1 MYFATGASLTA
12 AIAALPSTTKGNYKA
27 FDDFYYA
34 QLYMGSYSGS
44 LSPIEHFVQIGAA
57 RGNKPNADFDPA
69 FYKAQY
75 ADLKNTNFDA
85 ADLLFHYVNSG
96 LNEGRIGNATLA
108 SSSWS
113 GYLTAYP
120 DVATYVNANLAS
132 FGGSTTN
139 GAVAH
144 YAKFGQ
150 YEGRAVPG
158 GPSSGQTFTLTT
170 GVDVSGTIKGDLGT
184 TSTTG
189 NDTFNATETTLTG
202 LDTLNGGAG
211 TDTLNIVDAS
221 LTAYTL
227 PVTLVSISGIENLSI
242 SHTANAAAATDE
254 VIANVST
261 LTDMRSVSVSNLGS
275 TPNITITGSANLT
288 SVTIGGASGVATVAD
303 SGTNGATTTDKIAT
317 ISLTGVTGVGTLSS
331 EALTT
336 LNLSSAAGLVTNT
349 DTVATDARTLTVN
362 FLGGTQDGAVDAGA
376 TTVNVVTGGSTAS
389 VLGANSVFAAA
400 TTLNYTANTAL
411 TSGTVTAGE
420 ALTVNVTANAVIT
433 ATTLTT
439 AKATTVNVAAN
450 AAITAATLGAA
461 TTTALNLS
469 GSSAMTLTQTVA
481 TAGVITSTGTGAR
494 TLVTA
499 IGTAQRYVG
508 GDGVDTITVTGSNN
522 TAITTGAGNDV
533 VTTDGIVG
541 TSGSLNAGDG
551 TGDTVVMTGAQA
563 ATAGGSATFNSKFT
577 NFEIL
582 SLTTDAGTN
591 VVDLSGVNGV
601 SKVTAIGQT
610 NVTLNTFASGGT
622 LTFTGASTAAA
633 IGVTGAAGGV
643 NDVVNLDLAKTAAG
657 IVAYG
662 SVTAANVE
670 TINITSNDKV
680 TAGSTAAID
689 TLTLVATSAKTVT
702 VAGNNGLKLTN
713 TGNVAIT
720 SFDASGVVANG
731 VADTAALLGVTFLS
745 ANTTG
750 TAAVSITGGAGA
762 DILAGN
768 AANVDTIVGGLGNDI
783 IIGDASAEVQT
794 VTLVTT
800 VGAGA
805 LAGVGTYTILGVAVD
820 VVEAAGDTAAARVTA
835 AVTAI
840 NANTTI
846 GTTLRVVA
854 SDGAGDTVVL
864 TYAATEGNAGFAT
877 YTTTAR
883 ASTGPDVLVTG
894 TNANTTLGAINT
906 KADILTGS
914 AGSDVFHYSA
924 GTGNTTVNVDTI
936 IGLDLGTS
944 STAVDTFVFSNASTA
959 GVAAT
964 KTVVVLTTAQQATV
978 TASSTFANA
987 VDNAFVAIAA
997 DGATGLFT
1005 YGGETYLLHNGDGGA
1020 TWTDAADY
1028 VVKVTGVTGT
1038 LDTGDFSV

>member
-12 AIAALPSTTKGNYKA
+12 AIAALPTATKGNYKA

-34 QLYMGSYSGS
+34 QLYMGSYSGG

-69 FYKAQY
+69 YYKALY
-75 ADLKNTNFDA
+75 ADLKNTSFDG
-85 ADLLFHYVNSG
+85 ADLLYHYVASG
-96 LNEGRIGNATLA
+96 LNEGRLGNATLA
-108 SSSWS
+108 GASWT
-113 GYLTAYP
+113 GYMTAYP

-132 FGGSTTN
+132 FGGSATN

-221 LTAYTL
+221 LTPYTL

-242 SHTANAAAATDE
+242 SHTANAAAGTDE

-261 LTDMRSVSVSNLGS
+261 LTDMRSVTVSNLGS
-275 TPNITITGSANLT
+275 TPDITITGSANLT
-288 SVTIGGASGVATVAD
+288 SVTIGGASGIATVAD
-303 SGTNGATTTDKIAT
+303 SGTATTDKIAT
-317 ISLTGVTGVGTLSS
+317 ITLVGVTGVGTLSS
-331 EALTT
+331 DALTT
-336 LNLSSAAGLVTNT
+336 LNLTSTGAAVTNT
-349 DTVATDARTLTVN
+349 DSVTTDARTLTVN
-362 FLGGTQDGAVDAGA
+362 FLGGTNVGAVDAGA
-376 TTVNVVTGGSTAS
+376 TTVNVLTGGSTAS
-389 VLGANSVFAAA
+389 VLGASSVFAAA

-420 ALTVNVTANAVIT
+420 ALTVNATANAVIT
-433 ATTLTT
+433 ATTLAT

-499 IGTAQRYVG
+499 IGTAQLYVG
-508 GDGVDTITVTGSNN
+508 GDGVDTITVTGSN
-522 TAITTGAGNDV
+522 TKAITTGAGNDV

-541 TSGSLNAGDG
+541 TGGSLNAGDG

-563 ATAGGSATFNSKFT
+563 ATAGASATFNSKFT

-622 LTFTGASTAAA
+622 LTFTGASVAAA

-702 VAGNNGLKLTN
+702 VAGNNGLNLTN

-731 VADTAALLGVTFLS
+731 VADTAALLAVTFLS
-745 ANTTG
+745 ANTTAA
-750 TAAVSITGGAGA
+750 AAVSITGGAGA

-794 VTLVTT
+794 ITIDAANTA
-800 VGAGA
+800 AGT
-805 LAGVGTYTILGVAVD
+805 GTYTILGVAVTTTETTTMS
-820 VVEAAGDTAAARVTA
+820 VAAKSALAVTNINATAALA
-835 AVTAI
+835 
-840 NANTTI
+840 
-846 GTTLRVVA
+846 GRVVA
-854 SDGAGDTVVL
+854 SGTTTVIL
-864 TYAATEGNAGFAT
+864 TYAATEGNASFAT
-877 YTTTAR
+877 YTTT
-883 ASTGPDVLVTG
+883 STVGGGATVAVG
-894 TNANTTLGAINT
+894 TNVQGALGAINT

-936 IGLDLGTS
+936 IGLDLGTL
-944 STAVDTFVFSNASTA
+944 STAVDTVVFSNA
-959 GVAAT
+959 GAT
-964 KTVVVLTTAQQATV
+964 KAVVVLSTAQQATV

-1005 YGGETYLLHNGDGGA
+1005 YGGETYLLHNGDGNA

-1038 LDTGDFSV
+1038 LDTGDFTVN

>member
-1 MYFATGASLTA
+1 MYFATGASLTS
-12 AIAALPSTTKGNYKA
+12 AIALLPTATKGNYKA

-34 QLYMGSYSGS
+34 QLYMGSYSGG

-69 FYKAQY
+69 YYKALY
-75 ADLKNTNFDA
+75 ADLKSTSFDA
-85 ADLLFHYVNSG
+85 ADLLYHYVASG
-96 LNEGRIGNATLA
+96 LNEGRLGNATLA
-108 SSSWS
+108 SASWS

-170 GVDVSGTIKGDLGT
+170 SVDTTGILKGDLGT
-184 TSTTG
+184 TSTAG

-202 LDTLNGGAG
+202 LDTINGGAG
-211 TDTLNIVDAS
+211 TDTLNIVDTS

-227 PVTLVSISGIENLSI
+227 PVTLLSISGIENLSI
-242 SHTANAAAATDE
+242 SHTANAAAATDA
-254 VIANVST
+254 VIADVST

-275 TPNITITGSANLT
+275 TPDITITGSANLT
-288 SVTIGGASGVATVAD
+288 SVTIGGASGIATVAD
-303 SGTNGATTTDKIAT
+303 SGTNGASTTDKIAT
-317 ISLTGVTGVGTLSS
+317 ITLVGVTGVGTLSS

-336 LNLSSAAGLVTNT
+336 LNLTSTGAAVTNT
-349 DTVATDARTLTVN
+349 DSVATDARTLTVN
-362 FLGGTQDGAVDAGA
+362 FLGGTNVGAVDAGA
-376 TTVNVVTGGSTAS
+376 TTVNVLTGGSTAS
-389 VLGANSVFAAA
+389 VLGASSVFAAA
-400 TTLNYTANTAL
+400 TSLNYTANTAL

-433 ATTLTT
+433 ATTLAT

-450 AAITAATLGAA
+450 AAITASTLGAA

-494 TLVTA
+494 TLATA

-508 GDGVDTITVTGSNN
+508 GDGADTITVTGSNT
-522 TAITTGAGNDV
+522 TAITTGAGNDI

-541 TSGSLNAGDG
+541 TGGSLNAGDG

-563 ATAGGSATFNSKFT
+563 ATAGASATFNSKFT

-582 SLTTDAGTN
+582 SLTTDGGAN

-610 NVTLNTFASGGT
+610 NVTLNSFASGGT
-622 LTFTGASTAAA
+622 LTFTGASTAAV
-633 IGVTGAAGGV
+633 IGVTGAAGGI

-662 SVTAANVE
+662 TVTAANVE

-702 VAGNNGLKLTN
+702 VAGNNGLLLTN

-731 VADTAALLGVTFLS
+731 TADTAALLAVSFAS
-745 ANTTG
+745 ANTTAS
-750 TAAVSITGGAGA
+750 AAVSITGGAGA
-762 DILAGN
+762 DRLAGN
-768 AANVDTIVGGLGNDI
+768 AANSDTIVGGLGNDI
-783 IIGDASAEVQT
+783 ITGDASAETQTITIATTSNAAAVLT
-794 VTLVTT
+794 VTIDGSALVMTALGT
-800 VGAGA
+800 ETSGAIAA
-805 LAGVGTYTILGVAVD
+805 LVN
-820 VVEAAGDTAAARVTA
+820 
-835 AVTAI
+835 TAI
-840 NANTTI
+840 NGNALFLAKGISSAVLGSVVTVNAGLTAGNIALITVDESIATATTF
-846 GTTLRVVA
+846 TVA
-854 SDGAGDTVVL
+854 LTADGAQ
-864 TYAATEGNAGFAT
+864 
-877 YTTTAR
+877 
-883 ASTGPDVLVTG
+883 
-894 TNANTTLGAINT
+894 NT
-906 KADILTGS
+906 KADTLTGG
-914 AGSDVFHYSA
+914 AGSDVFHYA
-924 GTGNTTVNVDTI
+924 GNAANTTVNIDTI

-944 STAVDTFVFSNASTA
+944 STAVDTFVFGNA
-959 GVAAT
+959 GAT

-987 VDNAFVAIAA
+987 VDNAFVGIAA

-1005 YGGETYLLHNGDGGA
+1005 YGGDTYLLHNGDGGA
-1020 TWTDAADY
+1020 GFTATADY
-1028 VVKVTGVTGT
+1028 VIKVTGVTGT
-1038 LDTGDFSV
+1038 LDVGDFAIG